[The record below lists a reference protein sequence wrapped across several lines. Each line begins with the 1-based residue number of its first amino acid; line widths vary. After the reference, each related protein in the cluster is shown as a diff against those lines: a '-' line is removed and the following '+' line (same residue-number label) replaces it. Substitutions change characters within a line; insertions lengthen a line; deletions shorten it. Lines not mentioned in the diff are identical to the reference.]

1 VALDSVAV
9 MRPQRDEPGP
19 GQESVWDYPRPPAV
33 RAIDAHVRIVHNGIT
48 LVDTRQAIQIL
59 ETSQAPGYYFS
70 RADIALEHLTQSR
83 HTSYCEWKGQATYWA
98 VLATTTPSVAD
109 VAWSYD
115 NPTPAYA
122 AITGY
127 LAFYPQKV
135 DECWVNDYR
144 VVPNP
149 GDFYGGWITPD
160 VVGPFKGAPGTRMW

>member
-1 VALDSVAV
+1 
-9 MRPQRDEPGP
+9 
-19 GQESVWDYPRPPAV
+19 
-33 RAIDAHVRIVHNGIT
+33 
-48 LVDTRQAIQIL
+48 
-59 ETSQAPGYYFS
+59 
-70 RADIALEHLTQSR
+70 
-83 HTSYCEWKGQATYWA
+83 
-98 VLATTTPSVAD
+98 VAD

-115 NPTPAYA
+115 NPTSAYG
-122 AITGY
+122 AIAGY